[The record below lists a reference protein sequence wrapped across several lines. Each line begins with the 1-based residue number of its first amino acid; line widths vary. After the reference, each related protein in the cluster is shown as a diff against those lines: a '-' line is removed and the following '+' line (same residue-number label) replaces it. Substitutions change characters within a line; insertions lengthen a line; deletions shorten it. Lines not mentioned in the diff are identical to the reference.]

1 VLVSLPKQRE
11 LQLTSSPHCCRC
23 ATYGPPTRARSS
35 STANNV
41 HVEIVE
47 REFGGAIRRG
57 KGPLRLKANPLH
69 RKAERAVQA
78 FS

>member
-1 VLVSLPKQRE
+1 LLPSRD
-11 LQLTSSPHCCRC
+11 
-23 ATYGPPTRARSS
+23 ARP
-35 STANNV
+35 ANAFAFLIGGNNV
-41 HVEIVE
+41 RAEVGG
-47 REFGGAIRRG
+47 REFGGPIRRG